1 VSHIVVVGAGMGG
14 LAAAIDLAR
23 SGHQVTVLERAA
35 APGGKLRALEVDGT
49 AIDAGP
55 TVFTMRWVL
64 ESLLADA
71 GLRLDDLLTLDTPS
85 VLARHA
91 WRADAVLD
99 IHADVER
106 SVAAIREFSGAKDA
120 AGYRDFCRRSAEL
133 YEALHAPFMTAQR
146 PTPLQLVT
154 RLGATGL
161 ASMWR
166 TAPWTTLWR
175 SLADHF
181 DDVRLRQLFGRYAT
195 YVGSSPFAAP
205 ATLML
210 IAHVEREGVCLVRGG
225 MRQVAA
231 ALEHAGRSVGAA
243 FRYHTHVAEILL
255 QQGRACGVRLETGER
270 IAADAIVFN
279 GDANALANGLLGDE
293 ARAAVPPV
301 TPRERSLSAVTWCLH
316 APARGF
322 PLEHHN
328 VFFGDDYER
337 EFRAVFDHGRIAEE
351 PTVYLCAQDRG
362 VTDRASPTHRERMLL
377 LVNAPADGDGTRST
391 ERELSAIERRTF
403 AVLERCGLTFERRSD
418 DCVVTTPTAFE
429 RAFPGSGGAL
439 YGRANH
445 GALASFARP
454 PAASKI
460 AGFYLAGG
468 TAHPGAGIPMA
479 TLSGRLAAARIN
491 AALR

>member
-1 VSHIVVVGAGMGG
+1 MGG
-14 LAAAIDLAR
+14 LAAAIDLGR
-23 SGHQVTVLERAA
+23 SGHRVTVLERAA
-35 APGGKLRALEVDGT
+35 SPGGKLRALEVDGV

-55 TVFTMRWVL
+55 TVFTMRWVF

-91 WRADAVLD
+91 WQPDAVLD
-99 IHADVER
+99 LHADVER

-120 AGYRDFCRRSAEL
+120 AGYRDFCRRSADL
-133 YEALHAPFMTAQR
+133 YDALCTPFMTAQR
-146 PTPLQLVT
+146 PTPLQLMM
-154 RLGATGL
+154 RLGTTGL

-181 DDVRLRQLFGRYAT
+181 DDLRLRQLFGRYAT

-231 ALEHAGRSVGAA
+231 ALEHAGRSVGAN
-243 FRYHTHVAEILL
+243 FRYGTHVAEISIRD
-255 QQGRACGVRLETGER
+255 GRVCGVRLADGER
-270 IAADAIVFN
+270 IEADAVVFN
-279 GDANALANGLLGDE
+279 GDANALASGLLGGD
-293 ARAAVPPV
+293 AHRAVAPN

-316 APARGF
+316 AAARGF
-322 PLEHHN
+322 ALEHHN
-328 VFFGDDYER
+328 VFFGGDYER
-337 EFRAVFDHGRIAEE
+337 EFRAVFDEGRIAAE

-362 VTDRASPTHRERMLL
+362 ATPDRSATQAPVGRERMLL
-377 LVNAPADGDGTRST
+377 LVNAPADGDGDGATARD
-391 ERELSAIERRTF
+391 LSDIERRMF
-403 AVLERCGLTFERRSD
+403 AVLERCGLTFERQTG
-418 DCVVTTPTAFE
+418 DCVVTTPTDFE

-445 GALASFARP
+445 GPLASFARP
-454 PAASKI
+454 AAASKI
-460 AGFYLAGG
+460 AGLFLAGG

-479 TLSGRLAAARIN
+479 TLSGRLAAARVN

>member
-1 VSHIVVVGAGMGG
+1 VSRIVVVGAGMGG
-14 LAAAIDLAR
+14 LAAAIDLGR
-23 SGHQVTVLERAA
+23 SGHRVTVLERAA
-35 APGGKLRALEVDGT
+35 SPGGKLRALEVDGV
-49 AIDAGP
+49 AIDSGP
-55 TVFTMRWVL
+55 TVFTMRWVF

-91 WRADAVLD
+91 WQPDAVLD
-99 IHADVER
+99 LHADVER

-120 AGYRDFCRRSAEL
+120 AGYRDFCRRSADL
-133 YEALHAPFMTAQR
+133 YDALCTPFMTAQR
-146 PTPLQLVT
+146 PTPLQLMM
-154 RLGATGL
+154 RLGTTGL

-175 SLADHF
+175 SLAENF
-181 DDVRLRQLFGRYAT
+181 GDVRLRQLFGRYAT

-210 IAHVEREGVCLVRGG
+210 IAHVEQDGVCLVRGG
-225 MRQVAA
+225 MARVAM
-231 ALEHAGRSVGAA
+231 ALERAARSVGAR
-243 FRYHTHVAEILL
+243 FRYGTHVAKITTRD
-255 QQGRACGVRLETGER
+255 GRAIGVQLADGESL
-270 IAADAIVFN
+270 AADAIVFN
-279 GDANALANGLLGDE
+279 GDANALSTGLLGDSVT
-293 ARAAVPPV
+293 RAVPRTPV
-301 TPRERSLSAVTWCLH
+301 AERSLSAITWCVQ
-316 APARGF
+316 ARTHGF

-337 EFRAVFDHGRIAEE
+337 EFRAVFDQGRIAEA

-362 VTDRASPTHRERMLL
+362 VAGRDPPTHRERMLL
-377 LVNAPADGDGTRST
+377 LVNAPADGDGAETTARD
-391 ERELSAIERRTF
+391 LAAIEQRMFT
-403 AVLERCGLTFERRSD
+403 VLERCGLTFERRSD
-418 DCVVTTPTAFE
+418 DCVVTTPTGFE

-445 GALASFARP
+445 GPLASFARP
-454 PAASKI
+454 AAASKI
-460 AGFYLAGG
+460 AGLYLAGG